1 MATQC
6 RVFASRLLFS
16 VVLLGVLAGCTAP
29 ASRIPSVATLPA
41 LQLSAG
47 TRVTPEQALAG
58 TETPALIEL
67 DDAMRA
73 FVDRYVRSAVSPRA
87 RLELLHSSLRS
98 GAMHGLEYV
107 PDADGSAQQAFA
119 SGRANCL
126 AYANLFVG
134 MARYAGLDADYQLLT
149 LRPDYSRF
157 GTRVAVQQHIN
168 VLVRLR
174 NRTLYSIDLDPP
186 PRDAISGSR
195 KLGDRE
201 AFALYHNNLAMN
213 YLRNEELQSAYA
225 HALQA
230 LTLSPRSAFLWIN
243 LGVVYSRSGQVAA
256 AVKNYHQALALNP
269 DAGSAMNN
277 LLVLYSRTGDT
288 RQMNY
293 WKQEV
298 ASHRQRNPYY
308 YVSLGEAA
316 ARNGELQ
323 EAVAHYQSAIARKE
337 SDPEFYFSIARLYL
351 QLQKPG
357 LSIEYTEKAIEHAV
371 MMQQRREYEAFLSQL
386 TDPSVALL

>member
-1 MATQC
+1 MSIQSLI
-6 RVFASRLLFS
+6 FASRLLFTA
-16 VVLLGVLAGCTAP
+16 VLLGGLTGCAATA
-29 ASRIPSVATLPA
+29 ARVASVASLPA
-41 LQLSAG
+41 LQISAQIQ
-47 TRVTPEQALAG
+47 VTPEQALAG
-58 TETPALIEL
+58 VETPALIEL
-67 DDAMRA
+67 DDDMRA
-73 FVDRYVRSAVSPRA
+73 FVDRYVRSTASPRA

-98 GAMHGLEYV
+98 SALFGLDYV

-119 SGRANCL
+119 SGTANCL

-149 LRPDYSRF
+149 LRPDFSRF
-157 GTRVAVQQHIN
+157 GSRVAVQQHIN
-168 VLVRLR
+168 VLVRMR
-174 NRTLYSIDLDPP
+174 DRTLYSVDLDPP
-186 PRDAISGSR
+186 PRDVISGSR
-195 KLGDRE
+195 RLGDRE

-213 YLRNEELQSAYA
+213 HLRNDELRLAYA
-225 HALQA
+225 QALQA
-230 LTLSPRSAFLWIN
+230 LALSPRAEFLWIN
-243 LGVVYSRSGQVAA
+243 LGVVYSRAGQLAA
-256 AVKNYHQALALNP
+256 AAQSYHQALALNP

-277 LLVLYSRTGDT
+277 LLVLYSRAGDAG
-288 RQMNY
+288 QASY
-293 WKQEV
+293 WEQEV
-298 ASHRQRNPYY
+298 AAHRQRNPYY

-351 QLQKPG
+351 QLQQPG

-386 TDPSVALL
+386 TDPSLALL